1 MKYLNAFILISLIS
15 ISFDSKSQQKENG
28 SSLFLKST
36 YNYKL
41 VRQTI
46 AYQFNIKE
54 HAFYLGPQIT
64 TILKPIYDPVDLY
77 IKNTFGIDFGY
88 NYRIKIKPKSRLYP
102 FLELNF
108 SVYKLKFTEFQ
119 NGPPF
124 SQKRENLKLENTFYF
139 GIDYQIM
146 KNFNL
151 KAGLGFGSY
160 SGFFLLI
167 DDFTPSSFLTIQYKF
182 NNQPQIQLSN

>member
-1 MKYLNAFILISLIS
+1 MKKISFYIIILITS

-28 SSLFLKST
+28 SSLFFKST

-77 IKNTFGIDFGY
+77 VKNTFGIDFGY
-88 NYRIKIKPKSRLYP
+88 NYRFKIRPTSRLNP
-102 FLELNF
+102 FLEINF
-108 SVYKLKFTEFQ
+108 SIYKLKFTEFQ

-124 SQKRENLKLENTFYF
+124 SQKRENLMLENTFCF

-160 SGFFLLI
+160 GGFFLLI

-182 NNQPQIQLSN
+182 NHQPQNH